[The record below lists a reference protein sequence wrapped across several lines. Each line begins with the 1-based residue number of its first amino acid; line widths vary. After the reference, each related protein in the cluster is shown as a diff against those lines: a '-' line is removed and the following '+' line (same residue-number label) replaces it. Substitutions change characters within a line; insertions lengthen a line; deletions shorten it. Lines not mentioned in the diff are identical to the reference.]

1 MAHSD
6 PRCLFC
12 NIVSGDIPA
21 DVVYR
26 NEHVL
31 AFRDIQPA
39 APQHL
44 LIIPLKHI
52 ASLNDL
58 DGEDD
63 TLIAGHIMQAAKV
76 VAEKAGIADSGYRL
90 VFNTGTDSLQS
101 VFHIHG
107 HLIGG
112 KTMGWPPF
120 PGEAVEHG

>member
-6 PRCLFC
+6 STCLFC
-12 NIVSGDIPA
+12 KIVNGDIPA
-21 DVVYR
+21 DIVYR

-31 AFRDIQPA
+31 AFRDIHPA

-52 ASLNDL
+52 PSLNGLSGD
-58 DGEDD
+58 ED
-63 TLIAGHIMQAAKV
+63 TRIAGEILRAAKI
-76 VAEKAGIADSGYRL
+76 VAEKAGIDESGYRL
-90 VFNTGTDSLQS
+90 VFNTGPDSLQS

-107 HLIGG
+107 HLMGG

-120 PGEAVEHG
+120 PGAAVEHR

>member
-1 MAHSD
+1 MANSD
-6 PRCLFC
+6 PNCLFC
-12 NIVSGDIPA
+12 KIVSGDIPA
-21 DVVYR
+21 DIVYR

-31 AFRDIQPA
+31 AFRDINPA

-58 DGEDD
+58 VGDED
-63 TLIAGHIMQAAKV
+63 TIIAGQIMQAAKV
-76 VAEKAGIADSGYRL
+76 VAKEAGIGESGYRL
-90 VFNTGTDSLQS
+90 VFNTGPDSLQS

-112 KTMGWPPF
+112 ERMGWPPF
-120 PGEAVEHG
+120 PGASVEHG